1 MSRVITF
8 EGHEVSTMIG
18 NLVLAISPLIF
29 VLLLKFLIGIG
40 AHWVFLVIIC
50 AFNIIQLPH
59 QTYLFFEMKHLIN
72 QNGLVDNLN
81 FSKVVVFGSLSLL
94 GLALQVTTIVFLI
107 TLLNLGIYGSLAVIP
122 LSFTASLGAC
132 LGLTDLS
139 LTQGFQPHLLFK
151 HLKLVAKSHDLVALC
166 LGTTVILT
174 GLVLLFL

>member
-8 EGHEVSTMIG
+8 EGHEVSAMVG
-18 NLVLAISPLIF
+18 NIVLAIFPLIS
-29 VLLLKFLIGIG
+29 VLLLGFLIDIG
-40 AHWVFLVIIC
+40 AHWVFLVIF
-50 AFNIIQLPH
+50 AFLIIQFPH
-59 QTYLFFEMKHLIN
+59 QTYLFFEVKHLIN

-81 FSKVVVFGSLSLL
+81 FTKIVVFGGLSLL

-122 LSFTASLGAC
+122 LSFMASLGAC

-139 LTQGFQPHLLFK
+139 LIQGFWPPLLFK

-166 LGTTVILT
+166 IGTTIILT

>member
-8 EGHEVSTMIG
+8 EGHEVSAMIG
-18 NLVLAISPLIF
+18 NLVLAIFPLIF
-29 VLLLKFLIGIG
+29 TILLGFLIGIG
-40 AHWVFLVIIC
+40 AHWVFLVIC
-50 AFNIIQLPH
+50 AFNIIQFPH
-59 QTYLFFEMKHLIN
+59 QTYLFFEVKHLIN
-72 QNGLVDNLN
+72 QNGLVDDLN
-81 FSKVVVFGSLSLL
+81 FTKVIVFGSLSLL

-122 LSFTASLGAC
+122 LSFVASLGAC

-139 LTQGFQPHLLFK
+139 LIQGFQPFLLYK
-151 HLKLVAKSHDLVALC
+151 HLKLVAKSHDLVAVC